1 MTLGEFAKGPD
12 VPDEARPLI
21 EMFAAKSDVLE
32 VMPFLN
38 LSGFVYQ
45 GYRQAA
51 LQTSM
56 AFRAINAPSTSG
68 AGVVT
73 PFQESTFLVDHD
85 IPIDRALVD
94 RGGDRRRAWE
104 ESMGLARLNELII
117 NTIIKGDNTTN
128 NTQFN
133 GLQKRAAMYGRL
145 VDNSGGVSGG
155 APLSLAQLDFAIQNT
170 ARPTHIIAPWGM
182 RYRFIQA
189 ARNTTIAGYVIRT
202 SFSDI
207 GKTEDNAT
215 AAKPVISYAGL
226 PILFGYEKDLH
237 APILPFTEVAP
248 GGGSATTSSIYV
260 VCFGENDLVGIQNAP
275 MEIRDFG
282 LLQDGITYNTH
293 FHWDMGIVDNSNFC
307 FTRLAGIQQAAIV
320 T

>member
-1 MTLGEFAKGPD
+1 MTIGEFAKGPD
-12 VPDEARPLI
+12 IPDEVRPLI
-21 EMFAAKSDVLE
+21 EMFAAKSDVLG
-32 VMPFLN
+32 VWPFLN

-51 LQTSM
+51 LQTTM

-73 PFQESTFLVDHD
+73 PFQESTFIVDHD

-104 ESMGLARLNELII
+104 ESMGIARLNELII
-117 NTIIKGDNTTN
+117 NTIIKGDNTVT

-133 GLQKRAAMYGRL
+133 GLQKRAALYGRL
-145 VDNSGGVSGG
+145 YDNSGGISGG
-155 APLSLAQLDFAIQNT
+155 APLSLTQLDLVIQNVPR
-170 ARPTHIIAPWGM
+170 ATHIIAPWGM
-182 RYRFIQA
+182 KYRFIQA
-189 ARNTTIAGYVIRT
+189 ARDMTLTGFVAQTFDEV
-202 SFSDI
+202 
-207 GKTEDNAT
+207 GKP
-215 AAKPVISYAGL
+215 KLSYAGYPL
-226 PILFGYEKDLH
+226 LFGYEKDLH

-248 GGGSATTSSIYV
+248 GGGSASTSSIYV
-260 VCFGENDLVGIQNAP
+260 VALGENDLVGIQNAP

-293 FHWDMGIVDNSNFC
+293 FHWDLGIVDNSNFC
-307 FTRLAGIQQAAIV
+307 FGRLAGIQQAPIAK
-320 T
+320 